1 MAGSSDPAA
10 LTPGGLRRGEKG
22 GGGRTPATIP
32 IEAFLAARPGAGAPL
47 TPSIQ
52 GGTSFAIASH
62 ASEAGEGTPLE
73 AGDAAARAALQAAVA
88 DLSGGEAKA
97 MLAAFS
103 ALRTPVTEA
112 GAERDLSSGDIS
124 REISS
129 AAASQGW
136 RAPKALQAWP
146 AAAPPSLT
154 REPVAPKAPQAAPAA
169 VLPRSPISPSYEQR
183 TPDAL
188 VVPLAQGQGTP
199 DAPANPP
206 TPEWGTPDAPADPPN
221 QGPWSPD
228 APADPPNQEL
238 WAPDAPADTP
248 NQGQWAPDAPADP
261 PNQGQWAPDAP
272 VVPLPVDQRTPEV
285 PADLVGRVADG
296 REAQV
301 KAEAKR
307 TLRRHLRDQI
317 DVLNAD
323 LADKISD
330 DGVRSGAATLRESA
344 DLIEEVTAR
353 LRGLDGST
361 VYGGVHFHRTE
372 RDTRRSQYLVSKP
385 DRCKVLEKKLLVP
398 CGKWAEK
405 SAVARTL
412 AHART
417 QFIRDITHVFEDA
430 GWDLTAEDEDRARAA
445 RLALFSLVQGSV
457 RADRDRLAEWRG
469 HSHWARDELHSR
481 NRERV
486 AAGLEPLPASLA
498 SSNYAWFK
506 SKGLDVREV
515 EANGRDVLAYYVGF
529 LANQALGVDNVEALR
544 RATRA
549 MWTGLKFY
557 RSVFEGGRRVRN
569 DPERFYHDA
578 RRCFGAFVEAQAEER
593 PGIAAPDIRDVRY
606 QLLEALPPLLRQWA
620 EPARRF
626 NFGSCHAPRSTR
638 LSERGHLDLGDIRR
652 DLGTTE
658 QDLSPE
664 AFLEEACARIAAML
678 HGNPDFTVWRE
689 NGDEEWLEEPARED
703 LAQTVDPAGGNGA
716 RRHWAGRQSRNAS
729 RRNSAAGAD
738 ATPRMRS
745 MNTQLGQRPSAS
757 APNGRYDNG
766 YPKPRP
772 EQVETMRNDHCFVCE
787 AMGVQGSGTNAKGK
801 PIHGHHHWCC
811 PVRPKWTEPGS
822 DGS

>member
-1 MAGSSDPAA
+1 
-10 LTPGGLRRGEKG
+10 
-22 GGGRTPATIP
+22 
-32 IEAFLAARPGAGAPL
+32 
-47 TPSIQ
+47 
-52 GGTSFAIASH
+52 
-62 ASEAGEGTPLE
+62 
-73 AGDAAARAALQAAVA
+73 
-88 DLSGGEAKA
+88 

-183 TPDAL
+183 TPDAP

-228 APADPPNQEL
+228 APADPPNQGL
-238 WAPDAPADTP
+238 
-248 NQGQWAPDAPADP
+248 
-261 PNQGQWAPDAP
+261 WAPDAP
-272 VVPLPVDQRTPEV
+272 VVPLPVD
-285 PADLVGRVADG
+285 
-296 REAQV
+296 
-301 KAEAKR
+301 KR
-307 TLRRHLRDQI
+307 TLRRHLLDQI

-506 SKGLDVREV
+506 STGLDVREV

-638 LSERGHLDLGDIRR
+638 LSERGHLDLGTSAGTLGPRSRTCRR
-652 DLGTTE
+652 RLSSKRRAPVSRRCSTGTPT
-658 QDLSPE
+658 SRSGGRT
-664 AFLEEACARIAAML
+664 ATRS
-678 HGNPDFTVWRE
+678 GSRSR
-689 NGDEEWLEEPARED
+689 PAR
-703 LAQTVDPAGGNGA
+703 TW
-716 RRHWAGRQSRNAS
+716 RRPL
-729 RRNSAAGAD
+729 
-738 ATPRMRS
+738 TPRGGTGRGGTGPDG
-745 MNTQLGQRPSAS
+745 NRGTRRAGTRLPERTRPRACV
-757 APNGRYDNG
+757 P
-766 YPKPRP
+766 
-772 EQVETMRNDHCFVCE
+772 
-787 AMGVQGSGTNAKGK
+787 
-801 PIHGHHHWCC
+801 
-811 PVRPKWTEPGS
+811 
-822 DGS
+822 